1 MLDAPDA
8 RRRMLD
14 ALDAAQTETR
24 NVKGLNAILPGMRE
38 MLEGGTFNYTPGG
51 RPWRECRPW
60 VCPGKC
66 PRRGH
71 CPGRARRPGAAGTC
85 PKRRPRSKFGQALAR
100 ILPVPNFH
108 KNKNPQISKNIK
120 TNQTNVENVQMQK
133 CVFLHF
139 VFEIIKKYPKISKH
153 FFFHL
158 MQQKRD
164 GKKTNR
170 APGGGRGAGPRTREG
185 PGSPPRRQYLRQI
198 ATAFTTNYDGNCYG
212 SRRRFMTTHDNL

>member
-108 KNKNPQISKNIK
+108 KNKNPQISKNIQK
-120 TNQTNVENVQMQK
+120 NQKNDENVQMQK

-139 VFEIIKKYPKISKH
+139 FSKLSKNIQTYLKKLFFSLDATKTRRQENKPCPWGWKGRRPAHAGRAWFATTATISTTN
-153 FFFHL
+153 
-158 MQQKRD
+158 RD
-164 GKKTNR
+164 GIYDKL
-170 APGGGRGAGPRTREG
+170 
-185 PGSPPRRQYLRQI
+185 RRQLLRI
-198 ATAFTTNYDGNCYG
+198 TTTIY
-212 SRRRFMTTHDNL
+212 DNL

>member
-108 KNKNPQISKNIK
+108 KNKNPQISNKIQKKSKMSKCKNVIFYIYFRNYQKISKNIK
-120 TNQTNVENVQMQK
+120 KTKNSLDATKTRRQENKPCPWGWKGRRPAHAGRAWFATTATISTTN
-133 CVFLHF
+133 
-139 VFEIIKKYPKISKH
+139 
-153 FFFHL
+153 
-158 MQQKRD
+158 RD
-164 GKKTNR
+164 GIYDKL
-170 APGGGRGAGPRTREG
+170 
-185 PGSPPRRQYLRQI
+185 RRQLLRI
-198 ATAFTTNYDGNCYG
+198 TTTIY
-212 SRRRFMTTHDNL
+212 DNL